1 MAAEKG
7 TDEPATTQK
16 NKKTTKKGE
25 GTRGKRASRAAQDK
39 SSMAASAQES
49 AMQSEQ
55 FDDIGQELAEVRV
68 TGDGD
73 AVDEAKNAANQ

>member
-1 MAAEKG
+1 MAAEKA

-16 NKKTTKKGE
+16 NKKPTKKGE
-25 GTRGKRASRAAQDK
+25 GTRGKRPSRAAQDK

-73 AVDEAKNAANQ
+73 SVDEAKNAANQ